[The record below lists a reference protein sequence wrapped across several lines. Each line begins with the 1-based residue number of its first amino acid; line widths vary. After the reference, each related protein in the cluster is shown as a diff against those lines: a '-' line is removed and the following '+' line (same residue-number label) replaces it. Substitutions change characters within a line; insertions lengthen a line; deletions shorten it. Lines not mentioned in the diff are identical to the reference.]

1 MTRYRFRGIF
11 LLFLMGH
18 ATACASSSW
27 QTPGTVTSPKGDLK
41 NDVSVPD
48 YIEEMQPDRVR
59 ITLEDGTQIE
69 MEDPVVED
77 DEIVSTK
84 RVAITSP
91 QGSTE
96 WTEGLWVPIA
106 DIAQVDAQE
115 IPHPLLYLP
124 VIAGVVWLGTLLDD
138 WLSKPCGPLD
148 YGGWG
153 DGCD

>member
-11 LLFLMGH
+11 LLLLMGH
-18 ATACASSSW
+18 ATACATSSW
-27 QTPGTVTSPKGDLK
+27 QSPGLTATPDRG
-41 NDVSVPD
+41 VSVADYAD
-48 YIEEMQPDRVR
+48 YIQEMQPGQVR

-84 RVAITSP
+84 RVGITNP

-96 WTEGLWVPIA
+96 WTEGLSVPIA

-115 IPHPLLYLP
+115 IPHLLYLP
-124 VIAGVVWLGTLLDD
+124 VIAGMVWLGTLLDD